1 MTKPRWRSCVLGL
14 LVLAVALSGCATL
27 PQQLGVRP
35 TEPPID
41 TSADACKEF
50 GAYSTY
56 AQGLQEA
63 YHSRASQNRGWLY
76 AAGILALGVAA
87 ASGGL
92 AVAATVGVGTLGLL
106 AISGGFAAGTF
117 AVVSN
122 NALALSYTV
131 AANSIDQ
138 TLKSARAQLAFVD
151 PTDTNKGYTSASC
164 AVALTAL
171 IAGVSEAR
179 THLEVARTDNAAGAI
194 ARAKDQLKLL
204 NEQVAVVASADI
216 THVTLAAAIVDV
228 APLAPKSAQPPAG
241 TSVTITVKNINLS
254 QVGLDEVK
262 VAFGT
267 KELAADA
274 IGRPDVANNPTTYT
288 VTFTHRTSR
297 STRREPKEVPAGLGP
312 SGQNACARQGRQG
325 IRVSVRKSRRSKRRQ
340 HCPPLPSRALSVR
353 GLLSS
358 KE

>member
-1 MTKPRWRSCVLGL
+1 MEKPMTKPRWRSCVLGL
-14 LVLAVALSGCATL
+14 WVLAVALSGCATL

-288 VTFTHRTSR
+288 VTFTAPAAPPDANQKKYLPALVLQGK
-297 STRREPKEVPAGLGP
+297 TRVPGKDGKEFVYP
-312 SGQNACARQGRQG
+312 
-325 IRVSVRKSRRSKRRQ
+325 
-340 HCPPLPSRALSVR
+340 
-353 GLLSS
+353 
-358 KE
+358 